1 MKTRTIVLAALMLG
15 CGTNGAVS
23 EPTTETAEAVIRTDG
38 IYIHLTTAEKDQI
51 LAASTR
57 AGETTG
63 KWARSILLRTATFAA
78 GLATDAGAGD
88 GGTCT
93 ADTQNDALN
102 CGYCGHS
109 CQGGTCSAG
118 VCQQVTLAS
127 GLNEPSYLAVRGAT
141 ATWTDFTNGDVLGM
155 STWGGSPATFLTG
168 QATPSG
174 LACIPV
180 GNTIASN
187 ATTTFWTDGSSIK
200 SGPTPCDPAG
210 GCTPTVL
217 ASGLSW
223 ARALTIDATTVY
235 FTSMDSILSV
245 PLGGGAISTLASGQN
260 GPWSL
265 ATGRPTMA
273 PSRASPLRAAR

>member
-1 MKTRTIVLAALMLG
+1 M
-15 CGTNGAVS
+15 
-23 EPTTETAEAVIRTDG
+23 
-38 IYIHLTTAEKDQI
+38 
-51 LAASTR
+51 
-57 AGETTG
+57 
-63 KWARSILLRTATFAA
+63 
-78 GLATDAGAGD
+78 
-88 GGTCT
+88 
-93 ADTQNDALN
+93 
-102 CGYCGHS
+102 
-109 CQGGTCSAG
+109 
-118 VCQQVTLAS
+118 CQQVTLAS

-265 ATGRPTMA
+265 AIDDLNVYWTANDGTVQSVPLAGGAVTTIATGLNPCGLALDSTTVYWTDIGA
-273 PSRASPLRAAR
+273 GTVSKVAKP